1 MKAEAQRAVT
11 LSISVWFKEQGRKI
25 PEGENI
31 LNLVFKDEH
40 KLI

>member
-1 MKAEAQRAVT
+1 MKAEGPKEPSLC
-11 LSISVWFKEQGRKI
+11 LSLYGSRNREKI